1 VKITYKRGHVS
12 ISIEQ
17 VDGFGKNPGLWI
29 GTDYPNQMMKVASF
43 GSEEKAEL
51 FCRWLRYLTGV
62 SNDEKEVKWNA

>member
-1 VKITYKRGHVS
+1 MKYKRGQVS
-12 ISIEQ
+12 ISVEQ

-29 GTDYPNQMMKVASF
+29 GTDDPNQMVKVASF

-62 SNDEKEVKWNA
+62 NNDEKAVKWE